1 MRPYPCVVWAVAVLC
16 GEWCCPGVRRT
27 DRGYRCPRDPG
38 RSRLPYKGSA
48 VTKQMRFILEKLA
61 KALKADGTAMDDVAR
76 SPSRFHLCHH
86 RLRLG

>member
-1 MRPYPCVVWAVAVLC
+1 MWCGLLWFYAVSGVAPVSAGLIGVSAV
-16 GEWCCPGVRRT
+16 P
-27 DRGYRCPRDPG
+27 RGQG
-38 RSRLPYKGSA
+38 RSRLPYERSA

-61 KALKADGTAMDDVAR
+61 KALKADETARDDVSH

>member
-1 MRPYPCVVWAVAVLC
+1 VWCGLLRFYAVSGVAPVSAGLIGVTAV
-16 GEWCCPGVRRT
+16 P
-27 DRGYRCPRDPG
+27 RGPG
-38 RSRLPYKGSA
+38 RSRLPYEGSA